1 MTDPIP
7 AAPPTAA
14 SPAPFASRGM
24 RKVLLAVV
32 QVLVVALL
40 GYFLYG
46 KVQADSA
53 ALQKEFS
60 HAHYGWLATGGVL
73 YLLSLAPCGI
83 FWHLILRTV
92 GAEVSLFDVMRA
104 YYIGQ
109 LGKYVPSKALVVVIR
124 VWMLRGVAKVGL
136 ASACV
141 VYETFAMMAVGA
153 LLGVVL
159 LVAATTAHPVIIGAS
174 LGVACLVGLPLYP
187 PLFAWLAHRVG
198 IGKSHPEAIDR
209 VARFNMLHWGA
220 GLVGV
225 ACGWAVQ
232 GIALWCILRGL
243 TPDEYDL
250 PGRWALCTAATS
262 LSVVL
267 GFASLLPGG
276 AGVREWALLELL
288 RGPLGSEPL
297 ALAATIAFRLIQIL
311 SEIVLSALV
320 WLSFFLVP
328 GPERR
333 EMLEQQAAAKKT
345 V

>member
-1 MTDPIP
+1 
-7 AAPPTAA
+7 
-14 SPAPFASRGM
+14 M
-24 RKVLLAVV
+24 RKVLLVAV
-32 QVLVVALL
+32 QVCVVALL
-40 GYFLYG
+40 AYFLYG
-46 KVQADSA
+46 KVQADSVR
-53 ALQKEFS
+53 LKEEFS

-73 YLLSLAPCGI
+73 YLLSLAPCGV

-159 LVAATTAHPVIIGAS
+159 LVAATTTHLVIVAAS

-187 PLFAWLAHRVG
+187 PLFAWIAHLVG
-198 IGKSHPEAIDR
+198 LGKAHPEAIDR

-220 GLVGV
+220 GLVGI

-243 TPDEYDL
+243 TPNEHDL
-250 PGRWALCTAATS
+250 PGRWAICTAATS
-262 LSVVL
+262 ISVVL

-276 AGVREWALLELL
+276 AGVREWALLEML

-311 SEIVLSALV
+311 SEIVLAALI
-320 WLSFFLVP
+320 WLTFLIIP

-333 EMLEQQAAAKKT
+333 AALERQAAEKK
-345 V
+345 VA